1 MQPEPITP
9 EKEDQYRRLTAL
21 FKQYEG
27 HVFNPFERVL
37 IYFRGRGWGDEF
49 TIVPHTVWYFDTDNN
64 KHVMYDPIVRF
75 TASSI
80 IPLEGNEEFIGFHGT
95 NTESRKYKSAER

>member
-1 MQPEPITP
+1 
-9 EKEDQYRRLTAL
+9 
-21 FKQYEG
+21 
-27 HVFNPFERVL
+27 
-37 IYFRGRGWGDEF
+37 
-49 TIVPHTVWYFDTDNN
+49 
-64 KHVMYDPIVRF
+64 MYDPIVRF